1 MGGSAILNPEGRYY
15 QHLKSAFEAD
25 CEGNYW
31 AEEIMF
37 MERNRRDFVTRI
49 ERINDN
55 AEAICNVLQAHLLV
69 KDDLVSGKN
78 FALTL
83 PYVVLAYYW
92 ELDWAAGF
100 RHVSGAASH

>member
-1 MGGSAILNPEGRYY
+1 MMIVEY
-15 QHLKSAFEAD
+15 QLAGVVGCYLLLSTRRIMWLHFSIVLTPLK
-25 CEGNYW
+25 
-31 AEEIMF
+31 
-37 MERNRRDFVTRI
+37 
-49 ERINDN
+49 
-55 AEAICNVLQAHLLV
+55 
-69 KDDLVSGKN
+69 DLVSGKN